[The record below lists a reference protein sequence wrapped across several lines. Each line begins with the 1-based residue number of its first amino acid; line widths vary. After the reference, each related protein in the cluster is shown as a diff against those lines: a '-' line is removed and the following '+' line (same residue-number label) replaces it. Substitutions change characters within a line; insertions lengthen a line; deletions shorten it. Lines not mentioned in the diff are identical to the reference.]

1 MSMGRVAV
9 VWGDNRDLARAVG
22 SELAR
27 FGFEP
32 HVGGDERGPGSWY
45 DRVTRGFK
53 ADSWAIVLMQW
64 PSDSHLRSE
73 EHVSKTEQEWAR
85 EKKEHHVADFFR
97 PNVMFEL
104 GFLECWLSK
113 EDRVRRFL
121 IGAIDHR
128 DVPTDIEGLPCD
140 HVPLFDAK
148 GRPFSRPELA
158 RRIVESFITSMRPN
172 WPTALGAFVDW
183 AAWKSW
189 IRRQLD
195 SIVPPDD
202 LRLALSLL
210 HSIQPAF
217 YAGELPDLLA
227 QVDRIK
233 ASRDGRA
240 PSENRAVTPELTA
253 ACNVV
258 KAACCYYRLQ
268 AQDTPPPLNDYFDI
282 AESLKHA
289 QRGARLKSP
298 RANAQSS
305 AHKRTSSDHAH
316 SVRLWIDVVRFDFL
330 GLVWIVCEQKS
341 VRQSRNYLAKSIDAL
356 KESLRLLD
364 RLKEF
369 ADDESVV
376 LWKGYVKRN
385 LGAALSA
392 RGQDYR
398 EANRLLNEAK
408 DHRRAIYDDYF
419 DSERLGKFK
428 EYAWLEVQLVSLEML
443 QRQRRLKPEFEEKY
457 VATVGRIESRLPRP
471 KLPAEMRGLI
481 LHLIAIGSQN
491 NSETVRRVSSSFE
504 ERVSKYAEYEDES
517 WSYV

>member
-9 VWGDNRDLARAVG
+9 VWGDNRELARAVG

-64 PSDSHLRSE
+64 PS
-73 EHVSKTEQEWAR
+73 
-85 EKKEHHVADFFR
+85 
-97 PNVMFEL
+97 
-104 GFLECWLSK
+104 
-113 EDRVRRFL
+113 
-121 IGAIDHR
+121 
-128 DVPTDIEGLPCD
+128 DIEGLPCD

-217 YAGELPDLLA
+217 YAGELPDLLT

-233 ASRDGRA
+233 ASRDGRT
-240 PSENRAVTPELTA
+240 PSENRAVAPELTA

-268 AQDTPPPLNDYFDI
+268 ARDTPPPLNDYFDI
-282 AESLKHA
+282 AD
-289 QRGARLKSP
+289 G
-298 RANAQSS
+298 
-305 AHKRTSSDHAH
+305 
-316 SVRLWIDVVRFDFL
+316 
-330 GLVWIVCEQKS
+330 C
-341 VRQSRNYLAKSIDAL
+341 
-356 KESLRLLD
+356 
-364 RLKEF
+364 
-369 ADDESVV
+369 
-376 LWKGYVKRN
+376 
-385 LGAALSA
+385 
-392 RGQDYR
+392 
-398 EANRLLNEAK
+398 
-408 DHRRAIYDDYF
+408 
-419 DSERLGKFK
+419 DSERLRKFK
-428 EYAWLEVQLVSLEML
+428 EYAWLEVQLVSLEIL
-443 QRQRRLKPEFEEKY
+443 QGQRRLKPELEEKY
-457 VATVGRIESRLPRP
+457 VATVGRLESRLPRP
-471 KLPAEMRGLI
+471 KLPAKMRGLI

-491 NSETVRRVSSSFE
+491 NIETVRRVSSSFE
-504 ERVSKYAEYEDES
+504 ERVSKYAEYEDDS